1 VRTES
6 ERAATP
12 KLSCLYDG
20 FIDER
25 ATMPWTRR
33 TSRERQGEGRSG
45 RRAFTLIE
53 LLVVISIIAILISLL
68 LPALGNVRKQARHI
82 KCLANLK
89 GIGAGVAVY
98 MQSAS
103 KGLLPQVLPL
113 HNSNG
118 NQNDPSLLDVLG
130 QYIDAPTPRK
140 GEDDKFIA
148 TDPWICP
155 EDRSSDDANANFEP
169 AWRTYGTSYE
179 YIPGALMMV
188 AELQLL
194 IPRERVARVVTGVY
208 DRYPKEMAVLTDA
221 QDWHTLRKTPGDK
234 KNALY
239 FKDWRADWLR
249 TIDAEE
255 AGEILAEVAR
265 TGGPG

>member
-1 VRTES
+1 MPRRQPPS
-6 ERAATP
+6 RA
-12 KLSCLYDG
+12 G
-20 FIDER
+20 
-25 ATMPWTRR
+25 
-33 TSRERQGEGRSG
+33 REGL
-45 RRAFTLIE
+45 TLIE

-89 GIGAGVAVY
+89 GIGVGVAAY

-113 HNSNG
+113 HDSGG
-118 NQNDPSLLDVLG
+118 NENDPSLLDALKDFV
-130 QYIDAPTPRK
+130 DAPTPYK
-140 GEDDKFIA
+140 GEDGKFIA

-155 EDRSSDDANANFEP
+155 EDRSSDDVNANFEP

-179 YIPGALMMV
+179 YAPGGLMLV

-194 IPRERVARVVTGVY
+194 IPRTRVARVVTGVF
-208 DRYPKEMAVLTDA
+208 DRYPKDLAVLYDA

-239 FKDWRADWLR
+239 YKDWRADWLR
-249 TIDAEE
+249 TLDAEE
-255 AGEILAEVAR
+255 AGEIVAEVAR
-265 TGGPG
+265 TGNPG